1 MERVMNFFIKI
12 LKWVTIIFVG
22 IPVIFLILH
31 FFFQRSLFLFYVNS
45 FWSFFV
51 LYLLAFYIYI
61 CGGIL
66 TLHYLSRK
74 PALLKLFPLFFIALV
89 CLGESVSMKIM
100 TADGDY
106 GHPFGVGA
114 FYIPLVLGHLLVI
127 FLMAIVDV
135 LFFKIKNNALNKK
148 IL

>member
-1 MERVMNFFIKI
+1 MNFLMKS

-45 FWSFFV
+45 FWNFFV

-74 PALLKLFPLFFIALV
+74 QDLLKLFPLFFLVLV
-89 CLGESVSMKIM
+89 CLGEWISMKIL

-106 GHPFGVGA
+106 GHPFGIW
-114 FYIPLVLGHLLVI
+114 FLFIPLVLGHLLAI
-127 FLMAIVDV
+127 FLMAAIEAIS
-135 LFFKIKNNALNKK
+135 FKIKNKNLNKK
-148 IL
+148 